1 MQEFRKRP
9 PPGGTKPAH
18 GSKPAFG
25 SKTISSDNVFEG
37 RRRFNRNAT
46 SQSTNSDAPK
56 SPEKSASKSSSGS
69 TENSPK
75 HETKANGD
83 VLRNKTNYTPHNIT
97 AKTGSYQTEKSSWKK
112 ETDFKA
118 NDKHEQTDHNEAQT
132 SSPPPQRNSF
142 LSNRR
147 ISSTSSIGE
156 SVKSSQSDKAASNAE
171 NEFPSG
177 GSFTS
182 TDARDVTWKR
192 KQSGQ
197 FCCNTSK

>member
-18 GSKPAFG
+18 GSKPTFG
-25 SKTISSDNVFEG
+25 SKTISSDNVFE
-37 RRRFNRNAT
+37 RRRPFNRNAT

-56 SPEKSASKSSSGS
+56 SPEKSAFKSSSGS

-83 VLRNKTNYTPHNIT
+83 ILRNKTNYTPHNIT
-97 AKTGSYQTEKSSWKK
+97 TANTGSYQTEKSWKK
-112 ETDFKA
+112 EIDSKMDD
-118 NDKHEQTDHNEAQT
+118 NNEKTDHNEAQT
-132 SSPPPQRNSF
+132 SYPPPQRNSF
-142 LSNRR
+142 LSDRR

-182 TDARDVTWKR
+182 ADARDVTWKR

-197 FCCNTSK
+197 FYAI